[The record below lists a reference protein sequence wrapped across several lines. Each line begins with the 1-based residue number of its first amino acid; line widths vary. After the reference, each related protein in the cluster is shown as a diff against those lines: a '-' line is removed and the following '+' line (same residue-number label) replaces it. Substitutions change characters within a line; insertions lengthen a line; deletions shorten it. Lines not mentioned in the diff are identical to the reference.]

1 MEKSESAPKIRQIE
15 SHTIN
20 VSIYLDGML
29 DPMKMLPDERPPEN
43 LLDDIIPSAMDA
55 SDTNMM
61 QLQQQLQVR
70 S

>member
-1 MEKSESAPKIRQIE
+1 
-15 SHTIN
+15 
-20 VSIYLDGML
+20 ML

-61 QLQQQLQVR
+61 QMQQQLQVSR
-70 S
+70 WRVSHEIPYVLYILQGIPC

>member
-1 MEKSESAPKIRQIE
+1 MS
-15 SHTIN
+15 IN
-20 VSIYLDGML
+20 LDGML

-61 QLQQQLQVR
+61 QLQQQLLV
-70 S
+70 STYK

>member
-1 MEKSESAPKIRQIE
+1 
-15 SHTIN
+15 
-20 VSIYLDGML
+20 ML

-61 QLQQQLQVR
+61 QLQQQLQV
-70 S
+70 STYSKDFVMKYP